1 MTKILHKIW
10 HEFLK
15 ALFWMRIAV
24 CFPDIVRVLTQL
36 ADEDAK
42 GNVKKSTN
50 DCEIRNDGGIGFK
63 Y

>member
-1 MTKILHKIW
+1 MKILHKIW

-24 CFPDIVRVLTQL
+24 CFPDIIREIQRLYK
-36 ADEDAK
+36 EDAK
-42 GNVKKSTN
+42 EDVKKSTS
-50 DCEIRNDGGIGFK
+50 DCEIRNNGGIGFK

>member
-1 MTKILHKIW
+1 MTKFLHKIW

-24 CFPDIVRVLTQL
+24 CFPEIVRGLKQL
-36 ADEDAK
+36 SKEHAEEDL
-42 GNVKKSTN
+42 KKSTN
-50 DCEIRNDGGIGFK
+50 DGEIRNNGGIGFK